1 MPPLQ
6 PPHRLLAWYAD
17 RPLLRAVLPGV
28 ALVGLGLLV
37 FLGMFDAVRE
47 RDDFSLWDRPVLE
60 FLVGIRSDALTTV
73 LAALTFV
80 TGPTVLPIVVL
91 LACVAWG
98 LRAREWW
105 RPLLLAGAMIA
116 STLISLLVKGLV
128 GRPRPPEETMYVP
141 GSETTASFPSGHTIG
156 TATFLL
162 VAGYLVASR
171 NRTRGVVV
179 GWLAAGVV
187 GASAVALSRL
197 YLGYHFLT
205 DVVAAGGLAVVV
217 LGVVTVVD
225 RVHVLRGLPPSE
237 PEPGWS
243 PQPPPALTQPAEQ
256 AGDPRSPAGGTGT

>member
-1 MPPLQ
+1 MPAGEPLR
-6 PPHRLLAWYAD
+6 RLLEWYAE

-28 ALVGLGLLV
+28 LLVALGLLV
-37 FLGMFDAVRE
+37 FWGMFDAVQE

-60 FLVGIRSDALTTV
+60 LLVSVRSDVATAV

-80 TGPTVLPIVVL
+80 TGPTVLPIIILV
-91 LACVAWG
+91 ACVAWG
-98 LRAREWW
+98 LLRREWW
-105 RPLLLAGAMIA
+105 RPLLLAGAMIG
-116 STLISLLVKGLV
+116 STLLSLAVKGIV
-128 GRPRPPEETMYVP
+128 ARPRPPEETMYIP
-141 GSETTASFPSGHTIG
+141 GSETTGSFPSGHTIG

-171 NRTRGVVV
+171 RRTWGIVV
-179 GWLAAGVV
+179 GWLVGGVV
-187 GASAVALSRL
+187 GAAAVALSRL

-225 RVHVLRGLPPSE
+225 RVHVMRGPPPSE

-243 PQPPPALTQPAEQ
+243 PEPPPELTQS
-256 AGDPRSPAGGTGT
+256 SPGS

>member
-1 MPPLQ
+1 MSAREPLR
-6 PPHRLLAWYAD
+6 RLLEWYAGQ
-17 RPLLRAVLPGV
+17 PLLRAVLPGV
-28 ALVGLGLLV
+28 VLVALGLLV
-37 FLGMFDAVRE
+37 FWGMFDAVQE

-60 FLVGIRSDALTTV
+60 FLVGVRSDVVTAV

-80 TGPTVLPIVVL
+80 TGPTVLPVVVL
-91 LACVAWG
+91 VACVAWG
-98 LRAREWW
+98 LHAREWW

-128 GRPRPPEETMYVP
+128 ARPRPPEETMYIP
-141 GSETTASFPSGHTIG
+141 GSETTGSFPSGHTIG

-171 NRTRGVVV
+171 NRTRRVVV
-179 GWLAAGVV
+179 GWLVVGVV
-187 GASAVALSRL
+187 GAAAVALSRL

-205 DVVAAGGLAVVV
+205 DVVAAAGLAVVV

-225 RVHVLRGLPPSE
+225 RIHVTRGLPASE

-243 PQPPPALTQPAEQ
+243 PEPPPGVTQAASRLT
-256 AGDPRSPAGGTGT
+256 DDS